1 MPIEVIRT
9 GDTYT
14 ARVMGQ
20 TCPHQHKSALAAL
33 RCGRDLL
40 HLAELRAR
48 SLARQGALFS
58 VEPYPLTK

>member
-1 MPIEVIRT
+1 MQPIEIVRQ

-14 ARVMGQ
+14 ARVLGE

-48 SLARQGALFS
+48 SLAKQGML
-58 VEPYPLTK
+58 PLGKLTP